1 MRDPVLT
8 EAEIIRGLEELHG
21 SRWARQDDQLVRTT
35 KCQGF
40 AGALAYVNAVGAL
53 AEAANHHPDIDIRWN
68 TVTLALTT
76 HDSGG
81 ITRRDIELAKQ
92 IAAVTEG
99 GPAAG

>member
-8 EAEIIRGLEELHG
+8 QEEITQAL
-21 SRWARQDDQLVRTT
+21 DQLQGTGWAHRDDLLVRRT

-53 AEAANHHPDIDIRWN
+53 AEAADHHPDIDIRWN

-81 ITRRDIELAKQ
+81 ITRRDVELATQ
-92 IAAVTEG
+92 IAALREG
-99 GPAAG
+99 LSADG

>member
-1 MRDPVLT
+1 VRAPVLT
-8 EAEIIRGLEELHG
+8 PEEIAQALEQLQGTGWGH
-21 SRWARQDDQLVRTT
+21 QDDQLVRTI

-53 AEAANHHPDIDIRWN
+53 AEAADHHPDIDIRWN

-81 ITRRDIELAKQ
+81 ITRRDVELATQ
-92 IAAVTEG
+92 IAALRDG
-99 GPAAG
+99 LSADG

>member
-8 EAEIIRGLEELHG
+8 SAEITQALDQLQGTG
-21 SRWARQDDQLVRTT
+21 WALRDDLLVRTT
-35 KCQGF
+35 KCRGF

-53 AEAANHHPDIDIRWN
+53 AEAADHHPDIDIRFN

-81 ITRRDIELAKQ
+81 ITRRDVELATQ
-92 IAAVTEG
+92 IAGLGQGQSADG
-99 GPAAG
+99 